1 MRSQGLIRGFN
12 PWVRKLLW
20 RRRRGYL
27 REAPRPSK
35 ISPKYHT
42 CCLQTA
48 QRKVQI
54 RACNKEGIKPMLLYL
69 FENTDSFRNQM
80 NVMKPLPKRPHLQK
94 NRNSLEI
101 QRHPQN
107 PSKDFRFIVSP

>member
-1 MRSQGLIRGFN
+1 
-12 PWVRKLLW
+12 
-20 RRRRGYL
+20 
-27 REAPRPSK
+27 
-35 ISPKYHT
+35 
-42 CCLQTA
+42 
-48 QRKVQI
+48 
-54 RACNKEGIKPMLLYL
+54 MLLYL

-107 PSKDFRFIVSP
+107 PSKDFRFIVSQ